1 MLRRLRVP
9 DAPARALRYHPEA
22 MTRIPVRRR
31 PTPEE
36 TATLLAAV
44 APLVPDAAR
53 SRRIRQAVGV
63 TRNISTIVTTV
74 PFVPLPARVAAGA
87 LTGVATVV
95 DAALRPFGERPAV
108 PATPP
113 PSDDEILHDP
123 ALFAADAASA
133 LATGALAAGHAIA
146 AGARHPLL
154 RRSVTVVAVAG
165 IVVSVGALGYRLVV
179 GPVLERRRRRRRD
192 AMALIVLPDEALQP
206 APPVVEA
213 SAPEDRETAV
223 DAPAGEAPADAAT
236 MTDASSGEAAAPAG
250 S

>member
-1 MLRRLRVP
+1 
-9 DAPARALRYHPEA
+9 
-22 MTRIPVRRR
+22 
-31 PTPEE
+31 
-36 TATLLAAV
+36 
-44 APLVPDAAR
+44 
-53 SRRIRQAVGV
+53 
-63 TRNISTIVTTV
+63 VTTV

-108 PATPP
+108 PSTLPP
-113 PSDDEILHDP
+113 DDDQILHDP

-133 LATGALAAGHAIA
+133 LATGALAAGRALA
-146 AGARHPLL
+146 TGVRHPFV

-165 IVVSVGALGYRLVV
+165 VVISVGALGYRLVV

-192 AMALIVLPDEALQP
+192 AMALIALPDEMVQP
-206 APPVVEA
+206 APPVA
-213 SAPEDRETAV
+213 GTGAPEDMETAA
-223 DAPAGEAPADAAT
+223 DATAGEAPADAAT